1 MDCFFILLIV
11 LFEEQKCFSL
21 MQHHLSIFCFCCL
34 HFWYHIQKVIAQTKV
49 KKFSL
54 YILDFY
60 GLGVLHLNLYRVDFG
75 LWYEVR
81 V

>member
-21 MQHHLSIFCFCCL
+21 MQHHLSIFCFCCP